1 MTIELDAGKRLDP
14 SMRTREEALRRLARL
29 GWLMDSSVRI
39 PGTSRTFGLD
49 AVMSVVPGVG
59 TLGGA
64 AVSGYLLLE
73 AWRMDAPLPLLGRM
87 AGNVAIDAVLGAV
100 PFLGPLFDLLF
111 KANQANV
118 KLLSDWL
125 EGRS

>member
-1 MTIELDAGKRLDP
+1 MTIELDAGRRVDPRL
-14 SMRTREEALRRLARL
+14 RTREEALRRLARL

-49 AVMSVVPGVG
+49 ALMSVVPGVG
-59 TLGGA
+59 TFGGV

-73 AWRMDAPLPLLGRM
+73 AWRMDAPLPLLARM
-87 AGNVAIDAVLGAV
+87 ARNVAIDAVLGAV
-100 PFLGPLFDLLF
+100 PLVGPVFDLF
-111 KANQANV
+111 YKANQANV
-118 KLLSDWL
+118 ALLTGWL